1 MKKKTFEMS
10 INTKKKSHGFHLPLL
25 LFLLFAFA
33 TFPVYSQ
40 QDLKTIRKDNKA
52 DKERL
57 EKFADKN
64 AQEIKQEEELLKQQ
78 AVDSNKKIMSPL

>member
-1 MKKKTFEMS
+1 MS

-25 LFLLFAFA
+25 LCLLLAFA

-57 EKFADKN
+57 EKYADKKS
-64 AQEIKQEEELLKQQ
+64 QEIKQEEEMLRQM
-78 AVDSNKKIMSPL
+78 AEDSN